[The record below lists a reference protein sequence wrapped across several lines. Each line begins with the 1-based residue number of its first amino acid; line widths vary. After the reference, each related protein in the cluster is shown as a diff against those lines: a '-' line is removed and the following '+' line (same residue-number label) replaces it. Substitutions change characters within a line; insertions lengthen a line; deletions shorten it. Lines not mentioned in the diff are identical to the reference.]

1 MLNTDIYVQFGTI
14 RAQKAQPG
22 SVEETRVIKS
32 FLVPATLILLDGSL
46 TANNL
51 TFTQIHRD
59 SETNTII
66 ETDMITEESKMRW
79 GCD

>member
-32 FLVPATLILLDGSL
+32 LGSSDVDSL
-46 TANNL
+46 GW
-51 TFTQIHRD
+51 ISHRKQFNVYVD
-59 SETNTII
+59 PS
-66 ETDMITEESKMRW
+66 
-79 GCD
+79 

>member
-46 TANNL
+46 RANNL
-51 TFTQIHRD
+51 TFT
-59 SETNTII
+59 
-66 ETDMITEESKMRW
+66 
-79 GCD
+79 